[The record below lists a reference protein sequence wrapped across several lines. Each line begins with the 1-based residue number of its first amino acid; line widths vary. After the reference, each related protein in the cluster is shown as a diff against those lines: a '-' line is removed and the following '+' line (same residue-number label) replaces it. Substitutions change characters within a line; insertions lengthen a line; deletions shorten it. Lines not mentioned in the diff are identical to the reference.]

1 MNRPT
6 PWAEAGWRLIQ
17 GRTGPVIAPETPP
30 EIYRR
35 ELAGGEAGALEATIR
50 GDGTSSSPHV
60 LELTYE
66 PGPTPAEGTR
76 YPTLEELQE
85 AAHYFL
91 PEGAVVQIPAL
102 EINREGWGQLRGQL
116 EGGGHTMIP
125 LVQISARPGT
135 PAGARAR
142 IERGQTGGILQ

>member
-1 MNRPT
+1 MEKPT

-17 GRTGPVIAPETPP
+17 GHVGPVIAPESPP
-30 EIYRR
+30 EIYRKDIR
-35 ELAGGEAGALEATIR
+35 GGEGGALEAVLR

-60 LELTYE
+60 LELSYH
-66 PGPTPAEGTR
+66 PGPDTLPGTR

-85 AAHYFL
+85 AAHLFL

-102 EINREGWGQLRGQL
+102 EVDEEGWAELRARL
-116 EGGGHTMIP
+116 NEGGSTVIP

-135 PAGARAR
+135 AAGARAR
-142 IERGQTGGILQ
+142 IERSQEGGILS